1 MSKNTLIHLPDFELP
16 LDFPWRVRFVAAVDA
31 QLRRMRA
38 TGHYE
43 PGRFFGYFC
52 QGAGPVGV
60 SGNWTVALEDSAWWL
75 DLNENL
81 ERRTEGKYSIMC
93 RPGEIEPG
101 YILIHD
107 RLDGSCWLWRFAYGM
122 RFVGATD
129 ALAGLGTG
137 NRDDEIVEDDGG
149 DRTLLGP

>member
-1 MSKNTLIHLPDFELP
+1 MGPRSDEPTMPKNTLIHLPDFELP

-60 SGNWTVALEDSAWWL
+60 SGNWTVALEDSAWGV
-75 DLNENL
+75 DLNEML

-93 RPGEIEPG
+93 RPGEVEPG

-107 RLDGSCWLWRFAYGM
+107 R
-122 RFVGATD
+122 
-129 ALAGLGTG
+129 
-137 NRDDEIVEDDGG
+137 
-149 DRTLLGP
+149 